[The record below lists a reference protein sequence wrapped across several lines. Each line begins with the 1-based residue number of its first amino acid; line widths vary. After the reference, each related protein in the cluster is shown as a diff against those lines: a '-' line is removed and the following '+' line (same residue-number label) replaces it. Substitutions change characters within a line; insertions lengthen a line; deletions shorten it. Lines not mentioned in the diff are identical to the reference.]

1 MKKFFLLVSF
11 VLVGLLIHAQSSTHL
26 FFEGIPIEGSVEEFG
41 KKLKEKGFTQ
51 VDETDSIKE
60 FKFIGNVNPFGLCSV
75 FLTPNPN
82 IGDIAAVI
90 LSLPKADNSWIAL
103 SVAYTKAKDVLE
115 QQYGK
120 PFFTMDTFN
129 SEEQPVTDAEKI
141 KELKHG
147 NCKHITVYT
156 AVGGSMIVLTITY
169 NENDGGQVVV
179 IYGSNG
185 LGELMS
191 MAMNGEKEVSG
202 FEGIPIEGT
211 VEDFSKALLEK
222 DFTQTGDN
230 EFIGNLGNYGRCEIQ
245 LMTVPDTD
253 QVMGYVMIFPKKDAD
268 WAELSATYFSIK
280 ELFRSSYGEP
290 ESCKE
295 TFELAKQPV
304 TDADKLLAV
313 NNDKCRYSTNFF
325 FPEAGGVILSIVH
338 VNDGN
343 QISAFV
349 TNRNFGKHFVDQ
361 MSHLKFMGIPID
373 GPLNLFVDEL
383 EDKGLREVPY
393 FSQEGVTVM
402 QGTFAGYRD
411 CNIYVFHSDD
421 KGKVKM
427 VAVSFPSLDKWEHL
441 SSNYFSIKE
450 KLTKKYGEPY
460 ECVEEFQ
467 SAPRV
472 IDDLMKM
479 HFVETDRCKYSTK
492 FYAPGGVIQLS
503 ITHIKVDYKDY
514 CNVHLIYNDG
524 VNSLLER
531 DNSID
536 DL

>member
-147 NCKHITVYT
+147 NCKYITVYT

-230 EFIGNLGNYGRCEIQ
+230 EFIGNWGNYGRCEIQ

-268 WAELSATYFSIK
+268 WAELSATY
-280 ELFRSSYGEP
+280 Y
-290 ESCKE
+290 
-295 TFELAKQPV
+295 
-304 TDADKLLAV
+304 LLSV
-313 NNDKCRYSTNFF
+313 
-325 FPEAGGVILSIVH
+325 
-338 VNDGN
+338 
-343 QISAFV
+343 
-349 TNRNFGKHFVDQ
+349 
-361 MSHLKFMGIPID
+361 
-373 GPLNLFVDEL
+373 
-383 EDKGLREVPY
+383 
-393 FSQEGVTVM
+393 
-402 QGTFAGYRD
+402 
-411 CNIYVFHSDD
+411 
-421 KGKVKM
+421 
-427 VAVSFPSLDKWEHL
+427 
-441 SSNYFSIKE
+441 
-450 KLTKKYGEPY
+450 
-460 ECVEEFQ
+460 
-467 SAPRV
+467 
-472 IDDLMKM
+472 
-479 HFVETDRCKYSTK
+479 
-492 FYAPGGVIQLS
+492 
-503 ITHIKVDYKDY
+503 
-514 CNVHLIYNDG
+514 
-524 VNSLLER
+524 
-531 DNSID
+531 
-536 DL
+536 